1 MRWSCVRFILLMAMI
16 CRGVDGDDKPLL
28 DDLTASAQRG
38 DAGAQLSLAVRYRD
52 GKGVDKDYPQAMHWA
67 HIAADHGNAKAMDFI
82 GFAYLTGRGV
92 EQNADVAFGYFHAAA
107 GESARGAF
115 NLGQCYFG
123 AQGTD
128 QDIPKALDA
137 WKKAADMGEGRAA
150 AEAAMV
156 YLSGEGVPPDPQ
168 EARRLATRSNSAT
181 HPAWSS
187 SARSSSGPGRSMVP
201 APTGR
206 RPHTSSR
213 SARPDRL
220 CSRTTTCPRRKGPT
234 C

>member
-137 WKKAADMGEGRAA
+137 WKKAADMGPIRRKRDAWR
-150 AEAAMV
+150 
-156 YLSGEGVPPDPQ
+156 L
-168 EARRLATRSNSAT
+168 ARRNSAT